1 MKEPFLCP
9 RCTKLHGPH
18 AANGGTPLAVEFT
31 RISSGEGA
39 WELAQLLA
47 SKDYRQ
53 VQCSLHCVRVCVCA
67 CVQCCDGLQKAR
79 CMSVNQRPPD
89 TCTSC
94 CWAWYTVPV
103 GVTVKLPPTLPHIA
117 ALARRPVAL
126 TKSVCACPAASGM
139 WSNGARC
146 CVC

>member
-9 RCTKLHGPH
+9 RCIKLHGPH

-53 VQCSLHCVRVCVCA
+53 VRLAVCA
-67 CVQCCDGLQKAR
+67 CVPVC
-79 CMSVNQRPPD
+79 SVAMACRRD
-89 TCTSC
+89 
-94 CWAWYTVPV
+94 
-103 GVTVKLPPTLPHIA
+103 A
-117 ALARRPVAL
+117 ACL
-126 TKSVCACPAASGM
+126 
-139 WSNGARC
+139 
-146 CVC
+146 